1 MVNKIVV
8 IRPGKLFG
16 TDKYVFQIGLK
27 DSTVDIICTE
37 ELRKRHE
44 YVEGSFELGPDGQ
57 VQTEIQLMASMVAFL
72 VKARGKYLK
81 EQIEGDSIYHQLG
94 KSLNGSEVLDSL
106 GQLNRDHVKVIQFF
120 IEYDFPSQ
128 TIIEKKSPY
137 FKTSSIPQNL
147 ETVVPLSM
155 DEMSSFVG
163 SLQISCKRIERII
176 IESEKATT

>member
-1 MVNKIVV
+1 MENKIVI

-27 DSTVDIICTE
+27 DSTVDIICPE
-37 ELRKRHE
+37 ELKKRHE
-44 YVEGSFELGPDGQ
+44 FVRGSFELGPDDHA
-57 VQTEIQLMASMVAFL
+57 QTDIQLMAEMVAFL
-72 VKARGKYLK
+72 VKARGKYLR
-81 EQIEGDSIYHQLG
+81 EQLEGDSIYHQLG
-94 KSLNGSEVLDSL
+94 KSLNGTETLDSF
-106 GQLNRDHVKVIQFF
+106 GQLNRERMSMIQFF

-128 TIIEKKSPY
+128 TVIKKMSPN

-147 ETVVPLSM
+147 ETVMPLSL

-163 SLQISCKRIERII
+163 SLQIYCKRIERIV